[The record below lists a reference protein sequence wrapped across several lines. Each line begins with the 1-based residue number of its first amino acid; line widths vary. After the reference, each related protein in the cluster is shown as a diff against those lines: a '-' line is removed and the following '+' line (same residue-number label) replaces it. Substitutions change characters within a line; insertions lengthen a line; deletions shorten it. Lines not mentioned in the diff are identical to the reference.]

1 MYKDELRVV
10 QFTITKKVE
19 KKKSKKKESK
29 KFKKLG
35 LFHLWGREE
44 DKKGKEIFFAL
55 VEELE
60 TGNVIEVASKNI
72 RFLSDDEIEAITS
85 DEGVFEKIEIEEE
98 LEESEEELVDE
109 KSEEEK

>member
-1 MYKDELRVV
+1 MYKEELRVV
-10 QFTITKKVE
+10 EYIITKKVE

-55 VEELE
+55 VEDLE
-60 TGNVIEVASKNI
+60 KGEVLEVQSKNI
-72 RFLSDDEIEAITS
+72 RFLSDEEINSLTDE
-85 DEGVFEKIEIEEE
+85 EGSVLNALETEMEETE
-98 LEESEEELVDE
+98 EVSEESEN
-109 KSEEEK
+109 

>member
-1 MYKDELRVV
+1 MYKEELRVV
-10 QFTITKKVE
+10 EYIITKKVE

-55 VEELE
+55 VEDLE
-60 TGNVIEVASKNI
+60 KGEVLEVQSKNI
-72 RFLSDDEIEAITS
+72 RFLSDEEINSLTDE
-85 DEGVFEKIEIEEE
+85 EGSVLNSLETEMEETEEIS
-98 LEESEEELVDE
+98 EESEN
-109 KSEEEK
+109 